1 MIVTLTSIRLK
12 SVWYFFKLSWFG
24 LKISQ
29 QAKRQVGFVKLK
41 NTGFG
46 YLHFTCSAWEHENAM
61 KEFART
67 GAHLEAMKN
76 SASLAEEIRTYTYQT
91 DHLPS
96 WKEAKVLLGEKG
108 KVLSYR

>member
-1 MIVTLTSIRLK
+1 MIVTLTSLRLK

-29 QAKRQVGFVKLK
+29 QAKQQEGFIQLK

-46 YLHFTCSAWEHENAM
+46 YLHFTCSAWQNEKAM
-61 KEFART
+61 KEFMRS

-76 SASLAEEIRTYTYQT
+76 SGSLAQEIRTYTYQT

-96 WKEAKVLLGEKG
+96 WKEAKTLLTEKG
-108 KVLSYR
+108 KALHYP

>member
-12 SVWYFFKLSWFG
+12 SVWHFFKLSWFG

-29 QAKRQVGFVKLK
+29 QVKSQAGFIQLK

-46 YLHFTCSAWEHENAM
+46 YLHFTCSAWQSEKAM
-61 KEFART
+61 KEFMRS

-76 SASLAEEIRTYTYQT
+76 SASLAREIRTYTYQT
-91 DHLPS
+91 DQLPS
-96 WKEAKVLLGEKG
+96 WQAAKVLLAEKG
-108 KVLSYR
+108 KVLQYP

>member
-29 QAKRQVGFVKLK
+29 QAKLQTGFIQLK
-41 NTGFG
+41 NTGFA
-46 YLHFTCSAWEHENAM
+46 YMHFTCSAWQDETAM
-61 KEFART
+61 KEFARS

-76 SASLAEEIRTYTYQT
+76 SASLAEEIRTYTFET
-91 DHLPS
+91 DHLPD
-96 WKEAKVLLGEKG
+96 WTQVKTLLAEKG
-108 KVLSYR
+108 KALHYR